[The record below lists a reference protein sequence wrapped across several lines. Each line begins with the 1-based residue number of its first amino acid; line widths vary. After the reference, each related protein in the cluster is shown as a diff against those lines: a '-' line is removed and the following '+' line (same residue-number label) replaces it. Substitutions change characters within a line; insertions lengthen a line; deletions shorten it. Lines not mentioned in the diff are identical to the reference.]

1 MVYDVVTHLNIV
13 YFDSDSWALTKE
25 AKLTLKELVEASRSA
40 WQVLALQVIGYADTS
55 VNADYN
61 MASSEQQ
68 VAILTSYMAA
78 RGLRTTSNFT
88 QGQALLVIESNE

>member
-1 MVYDVVTHLNIV
+1 ML
-13 YFDSDSWALTKE
+13 

-40 WQVLALQVIGYADTS
+40 WQVLAVQVIGYADTS

-68 VAILTSYMAA
+68 VAIVAS
-78 RGLRTTSNFT
+78 
-88 QGQALLVIESNE
+88 